1 VYRIG
6 GLAAAAAALM
16 LAPLL
21 RLRNEHEIV
30 ADPMPEEHPSHLE
43 SAAHVP
49 TV

>member
-21 RLRNEHEIV
+21 RLRNEPETV
-30 ADPMPEEHPSHLE
+30 DDPMPEEHPSHLA